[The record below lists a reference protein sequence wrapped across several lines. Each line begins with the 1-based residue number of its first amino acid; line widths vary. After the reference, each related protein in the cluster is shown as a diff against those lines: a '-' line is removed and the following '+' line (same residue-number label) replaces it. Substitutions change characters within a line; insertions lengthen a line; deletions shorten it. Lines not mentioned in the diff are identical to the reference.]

1 MSTYLEYG
9 RAALAAVLEDHVA
22 ALFVLS
28 EACFEHELLDLLH
41 LLHLELLAALA
52 ER

>member
-9 RAALAAVLEDHVA
+9 RAALAAMLEDHVA
-22 ALFVLS
+22 TLFVLR
-28 EACFEHELLDLLH
+28 EARFEHKFLDLLH
-41 LLHLELLAALA
+41 LLHLELLATLA